1 MSSRLNPYISF
12 QDSAKD
18 AMEFYRD
25 VFGGELNV
33 STFGEYGQTDPGV
46 ADRVMHAQLETDRGF
61 TLMASDTPPG
71 MDRTEGT
78 NISISLSGDDE
89 AELRGYFDKLSAG
102 GEVGTPLEKQV
113 WGDFFGDCTDK
124 FGIKWLVNIAGESA

>member
-33 STFGEYGQTDPGV
+33 STFGEYGQSDSGV

-71 MDRTEGT
+71 MERSEGT

-89 AELRGYFDKLSAG
+89 AELRGYFEKLSAG
-102 GEVGTPLEKQV
+102 GEVGMPLEKQV

-124 FGIKWLVNIAGESA
+124 FGIKWLVNIAGETA

>member
-33 STFGEYGQTDPGV
+33 STFGEYGQSDPSL

-102 GEVGTPLEKQV
+102 GEVGMPLEKQV

-124 FGIKWLVNIAGESA
+124 FGIKWLVNIAGETA

>member
-12 QDSAKD
+12 QDNAKD

-33 STFGEYGQTDPGV
+33 STFGEYGQSDPGV

-102 GEVGTPLEKQV
+102 GEVGMPLEKQV
-113 WGDFFGDCTDK
+113 WGDYFGDCTDK

>member
-33 STFGEYGQTDPGV
+33 STFGEYGQSDPGV

-71 MDRTEGT
+71 MERSEGT

-102 GEVGTPLEKQV
+102 GEVGMPLEKQV

-124 FGIKWLVNIAGESA
+124 FGIKWLVNIAGETA

>member
-33 STFGEYGQTDPGV
+33 STFGEYGQSDPGV

-61 TLMASDTPPG
+61 TLVNSDT
-71 MDRTEGT
+71 RTPMERSEGT
-78 NISISLSGDDE
+78 NISIILSGDDE
-89 AELRGYFDKLSAG
+89 AELRGYLDMLSAG
-102 GEVGTPLEKQV
+102 DEVG
-113 WGDFFGDCTDK
+113 
-124 FGIKWLVNIAGESA
+124 